1 LNDLLGVMLLR
12 TRSRHKPAV
21 DAAKVRMFG
30 RVARVCPPC
39 PHRSNR
45 PAMRRVAA
53 SRMNSPKAAKLEV
66 KPNTRGGKP
75 TEEQNAERSRKA
87 DDATKPLPFALKR
100 PTPELSRP
108 AKPQCIR
115 SRRQRCGFGLNDL
128 LCGRCPEGL
137 EASQRHR
144 EPPPRRNTSSLYDQ
158 GFGKN
163 PSAEEQSKPKPIEAP
178 RSIRRHRSGGRV
190 GAIKL
195 ETIVR
200 KRPWTMRRIGR
211 RKNCGNTDCITA

>member
-1 LNDLLGVMLLR
+1 
-12 TRSRHKPAV
+12 
-21 DAAKVRMFG
+21 
-30 RVARVCPPC
+30 
-39 PHRSNR
+39 
-45 PAMRRVAA
+45 
-53 SRMNSPKAAKLEV
+53 MNPE
-66 KPNTRGGKP
+66 TRGVKL
-75 TEEQNAERSRKA
+75 TEEQDVKRSERIDGA
-87 DDATKPLPFALKR
+87 AQPLPIALRR

-108 AKPQCIR
+108 AKPQCNR
-115 SRRQRCGFGLNDL
+115 SLRQRCGFGLNDL

-137 EASQRHR
+137 ETCQRHR
-144 EPPPRRNTSSLYDQ
+144 EPPPRRNTSSLYDV
-158 GFGKN
+158 GFGTN

-200 KRPWTMRRIGR
+200 RRPWTMRRISR